1 METLEAIFTRRSV
14 REFADDPVEAEKLR
28 LVLQAAAASPSGGN
42 LQAWGF
48 VLIQDALRLAALR
61 SLAPGIIGRP
71 VAVVVICLDIG
82 RANRMGGAGG
92 ERLAWL
98 DLGLATE
105 NMLLAAHAQGL
116 GACPIGSFHREAV
129 ATFLELPQEVQ
140 PVLLLALG
148 IPKHKPESP
157 GRRSISEVVFSR
169 KWGVPYEG

>member
-1 METLEAIFTRRSV
+1 METLEAIFTRHSV
-14 REFADDPVEAEKLR
+14 RDFAEAPLETEKLS

-48 VLIQDALRLAALR
+48 VLIQDALRLDALR

-71 VAVVVICLDIG
+71 AAVVVICLDIG
-82 RANRMGGAGG
+82 LANRKGGAGG

-105 NMLLAAHAQGL
+105 NMLLAAHTQGL
-116 GACPIGSFHREAV
+116 GACPIGSFHQEAV

-148 IPKHKPESP
+148 IPKYKPESP
-157 GRRSISEVVFSR
+157 GRRSISEVVFFG